1 MSIRLACCS
10 AGAFSIPGKAVASY
24 MIVMKLSAKGNDLE
38 VAAAGTTTSAGFFVH
53 TLRNRALIL

>member
-24 MIVMKLSAKGNDLE
+24 IIVKLLSALQQQQQVQQQQGQD
-38 VAAAGTTTSAGFFVH
+38 GFF
-53 TLRNRALIL
+53 ALFIPYEKEP